1 MENTAPKT
9 KWFATP
15 WIQSLMGLI
24 VILIILIGGLY
35 LKSVSAYVYIDKSQI
50 AAPLIV
56 VGPESEGIL
65 SEVFV
70 KAGDT
75 VTAGEPLARV
85 GAETLLAQTTGLVV
99 LVNNTP
105 GQVFMPG
112 SAVVTMIEPKE
123 LRVIGQVDEDKGLA
137 KLKVG
142 EPALFTVDAFGRQTF
157 TGVVDEISPTSDQ
170 TAVIFNISDKR
181 EIKQFTVKVKYDLTA
196 HPAFKTGMSAKLR
209 IYVK

>member
-196 HPAFKTGMSAKLR
+196 HPEFKNGMSAKLR